1 MSNIISHFTAKCRTY
16 CYSRERIFIVFDI
29 YFLSTTSIQIN
40 TSDCL
45 IQSAFA
51 SQICAPKKYSIVKE
65 NKKSHSHDENL
76 SWEQFFNLY
85 ANVTISREESVVD
98 PHRVTRKVIDS
109 RVFPRFHLRHF
120 YAVTLAEKVR

>member
-1 MSNIISHFTAKCRTY
+1 MY

-65 NKKSHSHDENL
+65 NEKSHSHDENL